1 MANLLKSFTNSVK
14 HWYIPLIL
22 GILFIALGIYLFT
35 VPLETYATL
44 AILFSI
50 AFLVSGIFDIFF
62 SIKNHKVLNGW
73 GWYLVGGIISFIMGI
88 YLLIYPQVSIAILPF
103 VVGFT
108 VMFRSFQ
115 LLGTALDLRDAGVL
129 RWGNLAV
136 SSVLGLVLSFLLIA
150 NPLFSGISI
159 VVLTALSF
167 IFVGIASIILA
178 FDLKKVKDY
187 PGKIGDELKKKFD
200 DLQDE
205 LEKTLK

>member
-1 MANLLKSFTNSVK
+1 
-14 HWYIPLIL
+14 
-22 GILFIALGIYLFT
+22 
-35 VPLETYATL
+35 
-44 AILFSI
+44 
-50 AFLVSGIFDIFF
+50 DIFF

>member
-136 SSVLGLVLSFLLIA
+136 SSV
-150 NPLFSGISI
+150 
-159 VVLTALSF
+159 
-167 IFVGIASIILA
+167 
-178 FDLKKVKDY
+178 
-187 PGKIGDELKKKFD
+187 
-200 DLQDE
+200 
-205 LEKTLK
+205 